1 MKTFRWNDI
10 PEKYLDRAAIEINRD
25 NRPNASKTICDN
37 CERATRG
44 RCPWAQEG
52 KPYPGWTA
60 TETSIKMNHD
70 ESVKSYIITKCPG
83 YVATWEK
90 IRIITKKGK
99 KKDLLVRRIKQKPA
113 MWQDEGVVAL
123 TNAIVKSARE
133 EYILFKSHRAQI
145 SHWVRSAKY
154 IENPEKALDD
164 WAEAAQ
170 IYDKDPTQKERLLLG
185 ITEEEWKKRQEAK
198 HKAKLRTRIIIYN
211 AGTDM
216 AFAECE
222 HCGAEIELTERRP
235 RWCPS
240 CKLIIK
246 EVVEAHD

>member
-1 MKTFRWNDI
+1 MKTYRWDEI
-10 PEKYLDRAAIEINRD
+10 PAKYLDRAASDVTSDERACTS
-25 NRPNASKTICDN
+25 RTLCDN

-44 RCPWAQEG
+44 KCPWAQDG

-60 TETSIKMNHD
+60 AETIIKMNRD
-70 ESVKSYIITKCPG
+70 ESVKSFVVKKCPG

-90 IRIITKKGK
+90 IRIITQKGK

-113 MWQDEGVVAL
+113 QWQDEGVAAL

-133 EYILFKSHRAQI
+133 EYILFKSHRAQV
-145 SHWVRSAKY
+145 SAWVRSAKY
-154 IENPEKALDD
+154 IDNPEKALAD
-164 WAEAAQ
+164 WSEAASV
-170 IYDKDPTQKERLLLG
+170 YDKDPTQKERLLLG

-198 HKAKLRTRIIIYN
+198 QKAKLRTRIVIYN

-222 HCGAEIELTERRP
+222 HCGAEIELTDRRP
-235 RWCPS
+235 RWCPR